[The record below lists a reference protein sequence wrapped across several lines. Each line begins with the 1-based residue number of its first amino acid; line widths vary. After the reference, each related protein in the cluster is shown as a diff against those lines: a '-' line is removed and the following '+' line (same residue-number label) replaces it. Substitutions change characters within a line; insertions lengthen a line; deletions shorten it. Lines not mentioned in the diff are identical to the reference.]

1 MNVVQLQY
9 FIKVFDC
16 QNYSDAAT
24 ILSVSPQAVS
34 KGIRALESEL
44 GLKLFEKKRQYSTS
58 NKLWRGNPSYSIRC
72 TSFN

>member
-9 FIKVFDC
+9 FIKVFDY

-34 KGIRALESEL
+34 KGIHHKNYAA
-44 GLKLFEKKRQYSTS
+44 FEHW
-58 NKLWRGNPSYSIRC
+58 NLNLV
-72 TSFN
+72 

>member
-9 FIKVFDC
+9 FIKVFDY

-24 ILSVSPQAVS
+24 KLSVSPQAVS

-44 GLKLFEKKRQYSTS
+44 GLKLFEKRAVFY
-58 NKLWRGNPSYSIRC
+58 I
-72 TSFN
+72 